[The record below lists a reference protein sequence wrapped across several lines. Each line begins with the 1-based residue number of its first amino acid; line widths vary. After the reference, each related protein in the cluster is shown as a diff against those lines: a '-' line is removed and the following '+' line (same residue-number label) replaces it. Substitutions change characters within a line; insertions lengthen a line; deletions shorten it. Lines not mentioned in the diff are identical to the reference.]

1 MTVSSR
7 IKGRYPQFGLEGE
20 NEDVEQHDAGGGE
33 FRAGAENE
41 TEKGAKGRFDGGHGV
56 FLRKDEFRDEG
67 AEKGTHDHA
76 DGRVDEPDEKTDD
89 GAPAAGL
96 GAAGK
101 FREIGGYHIVE
112 DGDDDGDREPD
123 EQEGQGHRLVA
134 PVRAAAPEVEEQQ
147 AHPAQRRAGQAGD
160 DASDDA
166 GDPQGEGKYGDK
178 GFHFAKVLIIFV
190 GNKTHTDMF
199 AKDVYVNRRRT
210 LLEKMRGAGESG
222 VILLVGNA
230 EAPAQYKDN
239 CYKWR
244 QDSTWL
250 YYMGLDDPMY
260 AAILDIDSG
269 EETIF
274 ADDVE
279 IGDIIWM
286 GPQPTVA
293 SKAALVGV
301 ANSAPYAQVDKAV
314 KAAIKAGRKV
324 HYIAPSRY
332 FNKLRLMEMIG
343 RARIDLGV
351 SEPLTKAIISMRLIK
366 EPVEIAAIDAA
377 CDLGFKMHCDLG
389 FKMHSVARDSI
400 RLGIV
405 EQDIVGKMEGVALA
419 EGWGV
424 SFPTIL
430 TQHGETLHN
439 HLHDKVIE
447 PGKLMVIDAGVESN
461 EHYASDFTRTYP
473 TSGKFTPKQH
483 EVYQIVCD
491 CNELAFSLV
500 KPGITYR
507 EVHLATARKMLEG
520 LSALGLVHGDLD
532 EMVAL
537 GIAGLFQPHGLGHNM
552 GLDVHDMEDLNE
564 NWVGYD
570 PDQAR
575 AKQLGLGSLRMAR
588 RLQPGH
594 VITDEPGIY
603 FIPALIGQWKREGT
617 GKGFVNFDK
626 LESYYDFGGIRLED
640 DVLVTE
646 DGARRLGAQRLP
658 IFPDDVENAMAR

>member
-1 MTVSSR
+1 
-7 IKGRYPQFGLEGE
+7 
-20 NEDVEQHDAGGGE
+20 
-33 FRAGAENE
+33 
-41 TEKGAKGRFDGGHGV
+41 
-56 FLRKDEFRDEG
+56 
-67 AEKGTHDHA
+67 
-76 DGRVDEPDEKTDD
+76 
-89 GAPAAGL
+89 
-96 GAAGK
+96 
-101 FREIGGYHIVE
+101 
-112 DGDDDGDREPD
+112 
-123 EQEGQGHRLVA
+123 
-134 PVRAAAPEVEEQQ
+134 
-147 AHPAQRRAGQAGD
+147 
-160 DASDDA
+160 
-166 GDPQGEGKYGDK
+166 
-178 GFHFAKVLIIFV
+178 
-190 GNKTHTDMF
+190 MF
-199 AKDVYVNRRRT
+199 AKEVYVRRRKA
-210 LLEKMRGAGESG
+210 LLEKMRGAGAQG
-222 VILLVGNA
+222 IILFVGNA

-269 EETIF
+269 EETVY

-286 GPQPTVA
+286 GPQPTVQ
-293 SKAALVGV
+293 SKAERVGV
-301 ANSAPYAQVDKAV
+301 AKSAPYGEVDKAV
-314 KAAIKAGRKV
+314 MAAKKAGRTV
-324 HYIAPSRY
+324 HHIAPSRY
-332 FNKLRLMEMIG
+332 FNTLRLQEM
-343 RARIDLGV
+343 LGK
-351 SEPLTKAIISMRLIK
+351 SEPSEILTKAIISMRLIK
-366 EPVEIAAIDAA
+366 EDVEIAAIDAA
-377 CDLGFKMHCDLG
+377 CDLGYE
-389 FKMHSVARDSI
+389 MHSVARDSI
-400 RLGIV
+400 RLGLI
-405 EQDIVGKMEGVALA
+405 EQEIVGKMEGVALA
-419 EGWGV
+419 KGWGV

-473 TSGKFTPKQH
+473 TSGKFTTKQR

-491 CNELAFSLV
+491 CNNLAFSLT

-532 EMVAL
+532 EMVAQ

-570 PDQAR
+570 PDQTR

-603 FIPALIGQWKREGT
+603 FIPALIADWKKAGT
-617 GKGFVNFDK
+617 GKDFVNFSK

-640 DVLVTE
+640 DVLVTP
-646 DGARRLGAQRLP
+646 DGARRLGARRLP
-658 IFPDDVENAMAR
+658 ITPDEVEAAMAR